1 MYFTTFLFIHPMTD
15 TYPYPGYCEQW
26 YIENGGA
33 YISSIS
39 YFSFPLNTYA
49 EVELLEQSSF
59 LKNLYVVFYSSCH
72 QLTFPPVVHRGS
84 LFTSLPILISSLF
97 VCFSDDSHSN
107 RYGLVDLNGVMLSE
121 INQAEKDKSC
131 GLSLICEI

>member
-1 MYFTTFLFIHPMTD
+1 MCQYLFEILFPFSMD
-15 TYPYPGYCEQW
+15 TCPRSG
-26 YIENGGA
+26 IAG
-33 YISSIS
+33 
-39 YFSFPLNTYA
+39 TYD
-49 EVELLEQSSF
+49 SSF

-84 LFTSLPILISSLF
+84 LFTSLPTLISSLF

-121 INQAEKDKSC
+121 INLVEKDKSC